1 MPRRGEANELIL
13 RFVQVFAL
21 GTWLGSIFY
30 FSAAVAP
37 GAFRVLPS
45 QDLAGLLVEFTLR
58 RLHTVGVI
66 AGLLFLIASAAMAL
80 SSTGAGKRLVL
91 PVMGVVIMVT
101 LTVVSQQVV
110 IRRMNVLRSEMGS
123 VMETPKDNPLRV
135 EFDRLHGVSVQLE
148 GATLLI
154 GVASLFLTVRT

>member
-1 MPRRGEANELIL
+1 MARFDFLLQRGSGAWGVS
-13 RFVQVFAL
+13 RFA
-21 GTWLGSIFY
+21 
-30 FSAAVAP
+30 
-37 GAFRVLPS
+37 PS

-80 SSTGAGKRLVL
+80 SSTGARRRLVL

-101 LTVVSQQVV
+101 LTVISQQVV

-123 VMETPKDNPLRV
+123 VIETPKDNPLRV

-154 GVASLFLTVRT
+154 GVASLFLTVRA

>member
-1 MPRRGEANELIL
+1 MTSVL

-80 SSTGAGKRLVL
+80 SSMGAGKRLIL
-91 PVMGVVIMVT
+91 PVVGVVIMVI
-101 LTVVSQQVV
+101 LTIVSQQIV
-110 IRRMNVLRSEMGS
+110 IRRMNVLRGQMGS
-123 VMETPKDNPLRV
+123 VIETPKDNPLRV
-135 EFDRLHGVSVQLE
+135 EFDRLHGVSVRLE

-154 GVASLFLTVRT
+154 GVVSLFLTVRT

>member
-1 MPRRGEANELIL
+1 MTNIL

-80 SSTGAGKRLVL
+80 TSTGAGKRLVL
-91 PVMGVVIMVT
+91 PVAGVLVMVV
-101 LTVVSQQVV
+101 LTIVSQHMV
-110 IRRMNVLRSEMGS
+110 IRRMNVLRREMGS
-123 VMETPKDNPLRV
+123 VVETPPDNPRRV
-135 EFDRLHGVSVQLE
+135 EFDRLHRVSVQLE

-154 GVASLFLTVRT
+154 GVAALFLTVRT

>member
-1 MPRRGEANELIL
+1 MTSVL

-21 GTWLGSIFY
+21 GVWLGSIFY

-37 GAFRVLPS
+37 GVFRVLPS

-66 AGLLFLIASAAMAL
+66 AGLMFLTASAAIAL
-80 SSTGAGKRLVL
+80 TSTGAAKRLVL
-91 PVMGVVIMVT
+91 PVVGVIVMVV
-101 LTVVSQQVV
+101 LTIVSQHVV
-110 IRRMNVLRSEMGS
+110 IRRMNVLRREMGS
-123 VMETPKDNPLRV
+123 VVETPKDNPLRV

-154 GVASLFLTVRT
+154 GVAALFLTVRT